1 MHRSKAKEPSQP
13 RLYTTEVQHDIK
25 LPATLLCLTKLLLCV
40 VVMQY
45 DVMHMICLNGFEQ
58 EVIQHNSRHADDSAN
73 FGCRAQGPVCSHDF
87 HISNYITHCSR
98 INFYYPFVD

>member
-58 EVIQHNSRHADDSAN
+58 EVTQHNSRHADDYAN

-87 HISNYITHCSR
+87 QISTYSTPCSR
-98 INFYYPFVD
+98 INFTIPL